1 LEQIFKNKSSLELN
15 PQKRLPSA
23 TTTLSVVFMKKF
35 NYRIFSLFLIIVLSW
50 GLAWPINKIGLLYM
64 SALWYTAA
72 RLIIG
77 SAVMML
83 LIIIL
88 KKFTWPEARDIPLI
102 LVIGWLQIGI
112 YILLTNIG
120 LAYLPAGRSSLLA
133 YTTPLWVM
141 PIATIFFHEKS
152 GVLGWLGFLIAVSG
166 LIILM
171 SPWELNW
178 SDTNVIIGTGAL
190 LLASLAWAISMFGV
204 RHMRWTK
211 SALQLIPWQLIA
223 GAIPVIIFAWIK
235 EPAPIIVWNQ
245 PLIASLIYTGILVT
259 GISYWLGVVINQA
272 LPPVLLSLGFLVV
285 PIISLA
291 TSAIF
296 MHETINLP
304 TIIAA
309 SLILLGLAIVVR
321 EK

>member
-1 LEQIFKNKSSLELN
+1 MLYSI
-15 PQKRLPSA
+15 R
-23 TTTLSVVFMKKF
+23 SVVSMKKF
-35 NYRIFSLFLIIVLSW
+35 NYRIFNLFLIIVFSW
-50 GLAWPINKIGLLYM
+50 GLAWPINKIGLAYM

-77 SAVMML
+77 SVVMML

-88 KKFTWPEARDIPLI
+88 KKFTWPERRDIPLI

-112 YILLTNIG
+112 YILLTNVG

-141 PIATIFFHEKS
+141 PIANLFFHEKS
-152 GVLGWLGFLIAVSG
+152 GILRWLGFLIAVSG

-171 SPWELNW
+171 NPWELNW
-178 SDTNVIIGTGAL
+178 SDHNVIIGSSAL
-190 LLASLAWAISMFGV
+190 LLASLGWAISMFGV

-223 GAIPVIIFAWIK
+223 GAIPVVIFAWIK
-235 EPAPIIVWNQ
+235 EPGPTIVWNE
-245 PLIASLIYTGILVT
+245 PLVISLIYTGILVT
-259 GISYWLGVVINQA
+259 GISYWLGVVINQE
-272 LPPVLLSLGFLVV
+272 LPPVVLSLGFLVV
-285 PIISLA
+285 PVISLT

-296 MHETINLP
+296 LHEKINLP
-304 TIIAA
+304 TIVAA
-309 SLILLGLAIVVR
+309 SLILLGLGLVVS